1 MRIEP
6 RMNRVLIRNVD
17 VKRVDSSIY
26 CNCPNWMNL
35 ETVCVVIAA
44 KARVL
49 EQTAKEPGDGY
60 LGVDGLVEERDEGF
74 SVLQLTR
81 DVRFQL
87 LGAEAKMKV
96 AIASGWLV
104 LAIVGRQ
111 VCGPRSS
118 VQIKRL

>member
-1 MRIEP
+1 
-6 RMNRVLIRNVD
+6 
-17 VKRVDSSIY
+17 
-26 CNCPNWMNL
+26 MNL

-96 AIASGWLV
+96 AVSRGRFVYAVVSG
-104 LAIVGRQ
+104 Q
-111 VCGPRSS
+111 VRRPFSRTK
-118 VQIKRL
+118 VQRFYLFLKQRPGDRYFLEGG